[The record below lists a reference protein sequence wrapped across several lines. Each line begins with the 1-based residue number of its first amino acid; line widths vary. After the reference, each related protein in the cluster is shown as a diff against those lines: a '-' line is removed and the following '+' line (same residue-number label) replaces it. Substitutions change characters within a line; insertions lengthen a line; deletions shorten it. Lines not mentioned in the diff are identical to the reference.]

1 MARRNESTEDKKR
14 RELVQGFLKDNPI
27 NDPNDIQE
35 LMKEMM
41 RQVLQGGLEA
51 ELDDE
56 LGYTRYDYRN
66 KETENSRNGFSKKTM
81 HTSIGDMEIDVPQD
95 RQGEFEHTL
104 DPEASKY
111 PYPFPGHR
119 SKDHLYVCQ
128 GNDCRRYREA
138 YP

>member
-1 MARRNESTEDKKR
+1 MARRNESPEDKKR
-14 RELVQGFLKDNPI
+14 RKLVQGFLKDNPI

-81 HTSIGDMEIDVPQD
+81 HTSIGDMEIDVPRD
-95 RQGEFEHTL
+95 RQGNLNH
-104 DPEASKY
+104 A
-111 PYPFPGHR
+111 
-119 SKDHLYVCQ
+119 
-128 GNDCRRYREA
+128 
-138 YP
+138 

>member
-1 MARRNESTEDKKR
+1 MARRNESPEDKRR

-27 NDPNDIQE
+27 KDPNDIQE

-81 HTSIGDMEIDVPQD
+81 HPASVIWKSTSLEIVRENLSLAWYKSTRILLPKI
-95 RQGEFEHTL
+95 
-104 DPEASKY
+104 SKQ
-111 PYPFPGHR
+111 R
-119 SKDHLYVCQ
+119 SSPCTP
-128 GNDCRRYREA
+128 RE
-138 YP
+138 

>member
-56 LGYTRYDYRN
+56 LGYTDMTIVTRRP
-66 KETENSRNGFSKKTM
+66 KTAVM
-81 HTSIGDMEIDVPQD
+81 ASPRRQCIPVSAIWKSTSHEIV
-95 RQGEFEHTL
+95 R
-104 DPEASKY
+104 
-111 PYPFPGHR
+111 
-119 SKDHLYVCQ
+119 
-128 GNDCRRYREA
+128 GNLNHA
-138 YP
+138 

>member
-81 HTSIGDMEIDVPQD
+81 QPVSAIWKSTSHEIV
-95 RQGEFEHTL
+95 R
-104 DPEASKY
+104 
-111 PYPFPGHR
+111 
-119 SKDHLYVCQ
+119 
-128 GNDCRRYREA
+128 GNLNHA
-138 YP
+138 

>member
-1 MARRNESTEDKKR
+1 MARRNGSPEDKKR

-66 KETENSRNGFSKKTM
+66 KETENSHNGFSKKTM
-81 HTSIGDMEIDVPQD
+81 HTS
-95 RQGEFEHTL
+95 
-104 DPEASKY
+104 Y
-111 PYPFPGHR
+111 
-119 SKDHLYVCQ
+119 
-128 GNDCRRYREA
+128 RRYGNRR
-138 YP
+138 PTRSSGGI

>member
-1 MARRNESTEDKKR
+1 MARRNESPEDKRR

-27 NDPNDIQE
+27 KDPNDIQE

-81 HTSIGDMEIDVPQD
+81 HTISAIWKSTSQEIVRENLSHAWSRSIRTPLRRIL
-95 RQGEFEHTL
+95 RQ
-104 DPEASKY
+104 
-111 PYPFPGHR
+111 R
-119 SKDHLYVCQ
+119 SFLCTP
-128 GNDCRRYREA
+128 RE
-138 YP
+138 